1 MVVDSDCAACA
12 DVFFVL
18 FNEVTPC
25 DSIQVTL
32 YDQTL
37 SLHRCCGH
45 YGQIRE
51 FCYTVT
57 SSCTALPHTSPP
69 LIYRFPKCA
78 AASDLFHFSSIHC
91 VYHCYSLQIIVV
103 HHACFV

>member
-1 MVVDSDCAACA
+1 MLWYGMVVRTGFRCDSDALMRPLMPAYIRVG
-12 DVFFVL
+12 D
-18 FNEVTPC
+18 
-25 DSIQVTL
+25 
-32 YDQTL
+32 
-37 SLHRCCGH
+37 RCCGH

-57 SSCTALPHTSPP
+57 SSCMALPHTSPP